1 MFPDDMPYAFSEL
14 GCAHE
19 YQYHKLSA
27 VPRIILE
34 LMARGGMRI
43 CEVPNLRS
51 CDIQKKNLTIQ
62 NPKNKWTGRGVDVP
76 RKLLVRLTYYVK
88 SYDIGDILRL
98 IV

>member
-1 MFPDDMPYAFSEL
+1 MPYAFSEL

-19 YQYHKLSA
+19 YRCHKLSA

-43 CEVPNLRS
+43 GEVPNLRS
-51 CDIQKKNLTIQ
+51 CDIQERNLTIQ
-62 NPKNKWTGRGVDVP
+62 NPKSERPGRGVDVP

-88 SYDIGDILRL
+88 SHDIGDILRL